1 MNCDAITGRP
11 HATSSQALLA
21 MAVLAAFTFSAT
33 PVKAEDTSS
42 SYQISPPIHPTG
54 LKISGFGTL
63 GYWHST
69 GADDLIFRRELGQN
83 VPQIDKNHAKADSR
97 LGLQLNYLASER
109 LELVG
114 QLVLREQAHFR
125 PDHAI
130 EWAFAKYRPTE
141 DTQVRLGRVGMDLFM
156 LSDYRNVGYAYNWV
170 RPPTE
175 FYGWIPFYSINGA
188 DAVKSLPVGDGH
200 LKVKVFGGQTETGM
214 PWQAGSYLLSAS
226 IAGLGAT
233 WESDE
238 WRLRA
243 YHTRL
248 KFKDNA
254 PFDQLIPTL
263 QTYAS
268 IWPTGGEY
276 ADDLQLIGQRLHYTV
291 LGVAWERDGWQISG
305 EFSYTHANTTFAPQ
319 GKSAYLSIGRRFD
332 KWVPFIGFAR
342 NWDSAKLNLDAPPF
356 SALDPVAQLLRDSF
370 ASTHTDQYTASL
382 GVRWDV
388 ADRMAVKMQWDRSVV
403 ATNGTQLWGYGSEPW
418 TGGAKQMWSATLDF
432 TF

>member
-21 MAVLAAFTFSAT
+21 VAALAAFTFSAT

-42 SYQISPPIHPTG
+42 PYQISPPIHPTG